1 MKTIKFLTMAA
12 AALMMAACSSDELE
26 SVAKKA
32 GGMVPLEIVPDVSNQ
47 TRAAQI
53 TAENLDAFTV
63 DVTGTFVDAGGTEYT
78 NPVLSMT
85 KSGGDWSYSYTDAT
99 HATPADGT
107 LYWPLEG
114 QTATFSAHIVDASAT
129 VDEKAAQQDVVGAY
143 ASKTFDGTDNP
154 GAVSLTF
161 KHAVAKMQFK
171 ARVEAAS
178 GTVQAT
184 IDIKQVAVR
193 HTLYSG
199 TYAIPTSTNETG
211 VLTAGTDKDDL
222 FTDMRTG
229 TAFLSKDDAAATD
242 LGSVFML
249 PQSVTADA
257 LGTTPWNDAYI
268 AVLAQVR
275 IKDGSADETMLFPNV
290 GAVNTTD
297 YAWLAVPMPAE
308 FTAME
313 AHHKYVFTLHFSADA
328 LGKIDPTQDP
338 YAPDPN
344 NPDETIDPDDPNDP
358 NGGFI
363 NPDDE
368 GQDIVPEGKSANPV
382 TVTVQNIYD
391 FEEDGNNVF
400 DVNKTAATVTAVPAA
415 TTGDIVAGT
424 TTPLITAGEA
434 TDGTMMYAVT
444 ATNTK
449 PASTEGFS
457 ATVPTAESIAE
468 GGTYYVWYYVK
479 GDDAHNDSEISAEA
493 IPVTVQSPAA
503 TVTTSPAATTGD
515 IVAGT
520 TTPLITAGVATGG
533 TMMYAVTST
542 NTKPTTTEGFSATV
556 PTAESIA
563 VAGTYYVWYYVK
575 GDDSHNDSEISA
587 VAIPVTVQPAGVDL
601 SMVDCVGNA
610 RASMWT
616 ANCYMVHTAGNYK
629 LPLVYGNAIKNGA
642 ANTVA
647 YNPGGSTSTTYC
659 ANFVNHAGNAINA
672 PWITK
677 STSGT
682 GVNKGMGIN
691 VTQAELLWQDAQ
703 GLITKVGISG
713 DYLTLTVG
721 KNATTQE
728 GNAVIAVKSGNTI
741 VWSWHIWVTKQ
752 TFATLTTITASG
764 YGYKVTPVNLGWVGD
779 ATSAIGGYN
788 TYYQWGRK
796 DAFIPSNPIPSTGT
810 DNTNHTVYNISNATV
825 TGITHTDDNSMTI
838 SGNIQHPTV
847 HYQNTSTYGPCD
859 SRYYNMWDAQQTST
873 GIAAAATKKTVYDP
887 CPPGFCVP
895 TSGLYN
901 YIASQTVPA
910 FNKGCTYSGVFF
922 PASGFRFYNSG
933 DLISVGTYD
942 YYWSATPYS
951 GAHGRNFDFSSS
963 GWYLSSNYRANGFP
977 VRAVAE

>member
-1 MKTIKFLTMAA
+1 
-12 AALMMAACSSDELE
+12 
-26 SVAKKA
+26 
-32 GGMVPLEIVPDVSNQ
+32 
-47 TRAAQI
+47 
-53 TAENLDAFTV
+53 
-63 DVTGTFVDAGGTEYT
+63 
-78 NPVLSMT
+78 MT

-114 QTATFSAHIVDASAT
+114 QTATFSAHIVDAGSA
-129 VDEKAAQQDVVGAY
+129 VDQKSAQQDVVGAY

-171 ARVEAAS
+171 ARVEAAAS
-178 GTVQAT
+178 GSVEAT
-184 IDIKQVAVR
+184 IDIRQLAVR
-193 HTLYSG
+193 HTQYSG
-199 TYAIPTSTNETG
+199 TYAIPTSANETG

-275 IKDGSADETMLFPNV
+275 IKDGSADETMLFPYV

-391 FEEDGNNVF
+391 FEEDGNNEF

-434 TDGTMMYAVT
+434 MDGTMMYAVT

-479 GDDAHNDSEISAEA
+479 GDDAHNDSEISAVA

-503 TVTTSPAATTGD
+503 TVTTSPTATTGD

-520 TTPLITAGVATGG
+520 TTQLITAGVATGG

-542 NTKPTTTEGFSATV
+542 NTKPASTEGFSATV

-563 VAGTYYVWYYVK
+563 EAGTYYVWYYVK
-575 GDDSHNDSEISA
+575 GDDTHNDSEISA
-587 VAIPVTVQPAGVDL
+587 VAIPVTVLSAAVDL

-647 YNPGGSTSTTYC
+647 YNPSGSTSTTYC
-659 ANFVNHAGNAINA
+659 ANFVNHAGNAISA

-703 GLITKVGISG
+703 GLITAVGIDG

-721 KNATTQE
+721 TDAATQE
-728 GNAVIAVKSGNTI
+728 GNAVIAVKAGSTI

-764 YGYKVTPVNLGWVGD
+764 YGYKVTPVNLGWVGN
-779 ATSAIGGYN
+779 ATSTTGYCP
-788 TYYQWGRK
+788 YYQWGRK
-796 DAFIPSNPIPSTGT
+796 DAFIPSTGIENSE
-810 DNTNHTVYNISNATV
+810 DNHTVYNISNAAV
-825 TGITHTDDNSMTI
+825 SGISFTQDNSNSVTI
-838 SGNIQHPTV
+838 GGNIQHPTV
-847 HYQNTSTYGPCD
+847 HYYNSTTKGPCD
-859 SRYYNMWDAQQTST
+859 TRYYNMWDAQQTSNAENT
-873 GIAAAATKKTVYDP
+873 AAATVKTVYDP

-895 TSGLYN
+895 TIGLYN
-901 YIASQTVPA
+901 YIKGQTKPTT
-910 FNKGCTYSGVFF
+910 FNKGYTYSGVFF
-922 PASGFRFYNSG
+922 PASGYRSGSG
-933 DLISVGTYD
+933 DLSSVGTYG
-942 YYWSATPYS
+942 YYWSATPND
-951 GAHGRNFDFSSS
+951 GANGRTFSFYSSS
-963 GWYLSSNYRANGFP
+963 WSLNDDSRTMGCP